1 MSHNKEES
9 LIGGKSSAMKRASQ
23 LAEFALLVSVT
34 ALGQQIQPATDSAK
48 DVRRQSHPAPSVAV
62 LYRFANVSDVAM
74 LSEGPVKETCRRARN
89 LSAMASASGSEGLTA
104 EEEFKAADRVIE
116 VLAKGLDKKIPV
128 AYENPP
134 RMPAVGSLVFT
145 GCFVDMEAGSASKRV
160 VGMGLGASRLSAHV
174 RVFYA
179 DASGPMPAAEFDVV
193 VTGTQKIPALGAV
206 GLAFNAGRASND
218 RLEGDATRLAE
229 EILTR
234 LKQDNL
240 F

>member
-1 MSHNKEES
+1 
-9 LIGGKSSAMKRASQ
+9 LIGGKSISIKRASQ
-23 LAEFALLVSVT
+23 LAEFALLVSMT
-34 ALGQQIQPATDSAK
+34 TLAQQTQPTTDSAK
-48 DVRRQSHPAPSVAV
+48 DVYRQNHPAPNVAV

-74 LSEGPVKETCRRARN
+74 LSEGPVKETCRRATN
-89 LSAMASASGSEGLTA
+89 LSAMASPSRSEALTA
-104 EEEFKAADRVIE
+104 EEEFKVADRVTE
-116 VLAKGLDKKIPV
+116 VLAEGLDKKIPV

-160 VGMGLGASRLSAHV
+160 IGMGHGASRLSAHV

-179 DASGPMPAAEFDVV
+179 GASGPMPVAEFDVV
-193 VTGTQKIPALGAV
+193 VTGSQRVPALGAV
-206 GLAFNAGRASND
+206 GLAFRAGRERSA
-218 RLEGDATRLAE
+218 RLEGDATGLAE

-234 LKQDNL
+234 LKQDNP